1 MAGYTYRTESVSE
14 WPGVADLRGENR
26 VRLKR
31 AVRRHGVLSR
41 EGLLERLFE
50 RLFRGL
56 VYTQIW
62 EDPEIDLEAL
72 ALGPDCHV
80 VAIASGGCNVLSYL
94 TADPARI
101 TALDLSLAHVA
112 LNRLKLTAAGR
123 LPSWEAF
130 YRFFGAADDPDNIA
144 AYDRLIA
151 PYLDQQ
157 SRAYWEGRSLHQ
169 AGRRRISIFARNAY
183 RHGVLGRFIG
193 VSHVAARLYGVDLRQ
208 LLSAQS
214 LDEQRHFFETML
226 APLFDKPA
234 VRWATANRLSLYGL
248 GIPPAQYQALAGDS
262 DMRHVL
268 RSRVE
273 RLACGFSLDDNYF
286 AWQAFG
292 RSYAEGAG
300 GPLPPYLRREHFD
313 DVRSRAHRVEVM
325 NRSITEYLADCPAG
339 SRDRYVL
346 LDAQDWMTD
355 AQLGALWTEITRTA
369 RPGARVIFRT
379 AAEPSLLPGRLDPE
393 LLARWRY
400 EEALSRDLTQRDRS
414 AIYGG
419 FHLYVFEG

>member
-1 MAGYTYRTESVSE
+1 LVYPRAES
-14 WPGVADLRGENR
+14 DQ
-26 VRLKR
+26 RLKQ
-31 AVRRHGVLSR
+31 AVRRHRALSR
-41 EGLLERLFE
+41 EGLLERVFE

-72 ALGPDCHV
+72 VLQPDSHI

-94 TADPARI
+94 IDDPARI
-101 TALDLSLAHVA
+101 TAVDLSQAHVA
-112 LNRLKLTAAGR
+112 LNRLKLVAASR
-123 LPSWEAF
+123 LPSWEVF
-130 YRFFGAADDPDNIA
+130 YRFFGAADDEANIA
-144 AYDRLIA
+144 AYERLIA
-151 PYLDQQ
+151 PHLDSQ
-157 SRAYWEGRSLHQ
+157 SRLYWEGRNAHQ
-169 AGRRRISIFARNAY
+169 LGRRRISMFANHAY

-193 VSHVAARLYGVDLRQ
+193 VAHAVCRAYGVDLRE
-208 LLSAQS
+208 LLGART
-214 LDEQRHFFETML
+214 LEEQRQFFETTL
-226 APLFDKPA
+226 APLFDKRA
-234 VRWATANRLSLYGL
+234 VRWATSNRLSLYGL
-248 GIPPAQYQALAGDS
+248 GIPPAQYEALAGGS

-268 RSRVE
+268 RQRLE
-273 RLACGFSLDDNYF
+273 RLTCGFSLDDNYF

-292 RSYAEGAG
+292 RSYAENAS

-313 DVRSRAHRVEVM
+313 VVRARADRVEVL
-325 NRSITEYLADCPAG
+325 NRSVTEYLAGCADR

-355 AQLGALWTEITRTA
+355 AQLNALWTEITRTA

-379 AAEPSLLPGRLDPE
+379 AAEPSLLPGRVEPA
-393 LLARWRY
+393 LLGRWRY
-400 EEALSRDLTQRDRS
+400 EEAQSLDFTQRDRS

>member
-1 MAGYTYRTESVSE
+1 
-14 WPGVADLRGENR
+14 L
-26 VRLKR
+26 RLKQ
-31 AVRRHGVLSR
+31 AVRRHRTLSR

-50 RLFRGL
+50 RLFHGL

-62 EDPEIDLEAL
+62 EDPEVDLEAL
-72 ALGPDCHV
+72 QLRPDNHI

-94 TADPARI
+94 VDDPACI
-101 TALDLSLAHVA
+101 TAVDLSSAHVA
-112 LNRLKLTAAGR
+112 LNRLKLVALSR
-123 LPSWEAF
+123 LPNWETY
-130 YRFFGAADDPDNIA
+130 YRFFGSADDEANVA

-151 PYLDQQ
+151 PHLDPA
-157 SRAYWEGRSLHQ
+157 SRLYWQGRSLQ
-169 AGRRRISIFARNAY
+169 QLGRRRISIFARNAY

-193 VSHVAARLYGVDLRQ
+193 VAHALCRAYGVDLNE
-208 LLSAQS
+208 LLSART
-214 LDEQRHFFETML
+214 LEEQRAFFETAL
-226 APLFDKPA
+226 APLFDKRA

-248 GIPPAQYQALAGDS
+248 GIPPAQYDALAG
-262 DMRHVL
+262 
-268 RSRVE
+268 
-273 RLACGFSLDDNYF
+273 GNDNYF

-292 RSYAEGAG
+292 RSYAENAS

-313 DVRSRAHRVEVM
+313 ALRARADRVEVL
-325 NRSITEYLADCPAG
+325 NRSITEYLAGCADA

-355 AQLGALWTEITRTA
+355 AQLNALWAEITRTA

-379 AAEPSLLPGRLDPE
+379 AGEPSILPGRVVPEILD
-393 LLARWRY
+393 RWRY
-400 EEALSRDLTQRDRS
+400 EAEQSQVLGSRDRS

>member
-1 MAGYTYRTESVSE
+1 MVYPRADR
-14 WPGVADLRGENR
+14 DLR
-26 VRLKR
+26 LKQ
-31 AVRRHGVLSR
+31 AVRRHRALSR

-50 RLFRGL
+50 RLFHGL

-62 EDPEIDLEAL
+62 EDPEVDLEAL
-72 ALGPDCHV
+72 QLRPDNHI

-94 TADPARI
+94 VDDPARI
-101 TALDLSLAHVA
+101 TAVDLSSAHVA
-112 LNRLKLTAAGR
+112 LNRLKLMALSR
-123 LPSWEAF
+123 LPNWETY
-130 YRFFGAADDPDNIA
+130 YRFFGAADDEANVA

-151 PYLDQQ
+151 PHLDAQ
-157 SRAYWEGRSLHQ
+157 SRLYWEGRSLQ
-169 AGRRRISIFARNAY
+169 QLGRRRISIFARNAY

-193 VSHVAARLYGVDLRQ
+193 VTHALCRAYGVDLNE
-208 LLSAQS
+208 LLSARS
-214 LDEQRHFFETML
+214 LEEQRAFFESTL
-226 APLFDKPA
+226 APLFDKRA
-234 VRWATANRLSLYGL
+234 VRWATNNRLSLYGL
-248 GIPPAQYQALAGDS
+248 GIPPAQYEALAGGS

-268 RSRVE
+268 RQRLE

-292 RSYAEGAG
+292 RSYAENAS

-313 DVRSRAHRVEVM
+313 TLRARADRVEVL
-325 NRSITEYLADCPAG
+325 NRSVTEYLAGCADA

-355 AQLGALWTEITRTA
+355 AQLNALWAEITRSA

-379 AAEPSLLPGRLDPE
+379 AAEPSLLPGRVAPALLD
-393 LLARWRY
+393 RWRY
-400 EEALSRDLTQRDRS
+400 EAAQSLELSARDRS

>member
-1 MAGYTYRTESVSE
+1 LVYPRADS
-14 WPGVADLRGENR
+14 DLR
-26 VRLKR
+26 LKQ
-31 AVRRHGVLSR
+31 AVRRHRALSR

-62 EDPEIDLEAL
+62 EDPEVDLEAL
-72 ALGPDCHV
+72 QLRPDNHI

-94 TADPARI
+94 VDDPARI
-101 TALDLSLAHVA
+101 TAVDLSQAHVA
-112 LNRLKLTAAGR
+112 LNRLKLMALNR
-123 LPSWEAF
+123 LPSWETY
-130 YRFFGAADDPDNIA
+130 YRFFGAADDEANVA

-151 PYLDQQ
+151 PHLDAR
-157 SRAYWEGRSLHQ
+157 SRVYWEGRSLQ
-169 AGRRRISIFARNAY
+169 QLGRRRISIFARNAY

-193 VSHVAARLYGVDLRQ
+193 VTHALCRAYGVDLNE
-208 LLSAQS
+208 LLSART
-214 LDEQRHFFETML
+214 LEEQRAFFETAL
-226 APLFDKPA
+226 APLFDKRA

-248 GIPPAQYQALAGDS
+248 GIPPAQYEALAGGS

-268 RSRVE
+268 RQRLE

-292 RSYAEGAG
+292 RSYAENAS

-313 DVRSRAHRVEVM
+313 TLRARADRVEVL
-325 NRSITEYLADCPAG
+325 NRSITEYLAGCADA

-355 AQLGALWTEITRTA
+355 AQLNALWAEITRTA
-369 RPGARVIFRT
+369 RPGARAIFRT
-379 AAEPSLLPGRLDPE
+379 AAEPSLLPGRVAPAILD
-393 LLARWRY
+393 RWRY
-400 EEALSRDLTQRDRS
+400 EAEQSQALAARDRS

>member
-1 MAGYTYRTESVSE
+1 VVDPRAESH
-14 WPGVADLRGENR
+14 
-26 VRLKR
+26 VRLKD
-31 AVRRHGVLSR
+31 AVRRNRAFSR

-72 ALGPDCHV
+72 ALEPDCHV

-94 TADPARI
+94 TANPAHI
-101 TALDLSLAHVA
+101 TAVDLSRAHVA
-112 LNRLKLTAAGR
+112 LNRLKLVAATR
-123 LPSWEAF
+123 LPSWQAF
-130 YRFFGAADDPDNIA
+130 YGFFGTADDQANVA
-144 AYDRLIA
+144 AYHRLIA
-151 PYLDQQ
+151 PHLDPQ
-157 SRAYWEGRSLHQ
+157 SRAYWDARGLQHL
-169 AGRRRISIFARNAY
+169 GRRRISIFARNAY

-193 VSHVAARLYGVDLRQ
+193 IAHAAARVYGVDLRD
-208 LLSAQS
+208 LLSARS
-214 LDEQRHFFETML
+214 LEEQRRFFETVL
-226 APLFDKPA
+226 APLFDKRA

-248 GIPPAQYQALAGDS
+248 GIPPAQYEALAGGR
-262 DMRHVL
+262 DMGAVL

-286 AWQAFG
+286 TWQAFG
-292 RSYAEGAG
+292 RRYSRDGQ
-300 GPLPPYLRREHFD
+300 GPLPPYLRREQFD
-313 DVRSRAHRVEVM
+313 AVRARVDRVEVL
-325 NRSITEYLADCPAG
+325 NRSVTEYLAGCPDA

-355 AQLGALWTEITRTA
+355 AQLTALWAEITRTA

-379 AAEPSLLPGRLDPE
+379 AADPSLLPGRLDPA

-400 EEALSRDLTQRDRS
+400 EATLSRTLTERDRS

-419 FHLYVFEG
+419 FHLYILEG

>member
-1 MAGYTYRTESVSE
+1 MGVLDARAESH
-14 WPGVADLRGENR
+14 
-26 VRLKR
+26 VRLKK
-31 AVRRHGVLSR
+31 AVRRNRALSR

-72 ALGPDCHV
+72 ALTPDCHV

-94 TADPARI
+94 TGDPARI
-101 TALDLSLAHVA
+101 TAVDLSRAHVA
-112 LNRLKLTAAGR
+112 LNRLKLVAATR
-123 LPSWEAF
+123 LPSWQAF
-130 YRFFGAADDPDNIA
+130 YRFFGAADDQANID
-144 AYDRLIA
+144 AYERLIA
-151 PYLDQQ
+151 PHLDPQ
-157 SRAYWEGRSLHQ
+157 SRAYWQGRGLQHF
-169 AGRRRISIFARNAY
+169 GRRRISIFARNAY

-193 VSHVAARLYGVDLRQ
+193 IAHATARVHGVDLRD
-208 LLSAQS
+208 LLSARS
-214 LDEQRHFFETML
+214 LEEQRRFFESVL
-226 APLFDKPA
+226 APLFDKPM

-248 GIPPAQYQALAGDS
+248 GIPPAQYEALAGGRAMGS
-262 DMRHVL
+262 VL

-292 RSYAEGAG
+292 RRYGGDGE
-300 GPLPPYLRREHFD
+300 GPLPPYLRREQFAT
-313 DVRSRAHRVEVM
+313 VRARVDRVEVL
-325 NRSITEYLADCPAG
+325 NRSVTEYLAACPDA

-346 LDAQDWMTD
+346 LDAQDWMAD
-355 AQLGALWTEITRTA
+355 AQLNALWTEITRTA

-379 AAEPSLLPGRLDPE
+379 AAEPSLLPGRVDPA

-400 EEALSRDLTQRDRS
+400 EQAASLDFTSRDRS

-419 FHLYVFEG
+419 FHLYVLED

>member
-1 MAGYTYRTESVSE
+1 MLTGSSRSGVEGLVYPRAESRS
-14 WPGVADLRGENR
+14 
-26 VRLKR
+26 RLKK
-31 AVRRHGVLSR
+31 AVRRHRALSR

-50 RLFRGL
+50 SLFQGL

-62 EDPEIDLEAL
+62 EDPEIDLQAL
-72 ALGPDCHV
+72 ALTPNCHV

-101 TALDLSLAHVA
+101 TALDLSRAHVA
-112 LNRLKLTAAGR
+112 LNRLKLVAASR

-130 YRFFGAADDPDNIA
+130 YRFFGTADQEANLC

-151 PYLDQQ
+151 PYLDAQ
-157 SRAYWEGRSLHQ
+157 SRAYWGGRSLQ
-169 AGRRRISIFARNAY
+169 LLGRRRISMFARGLH

-193 VSHVAARLYGVDLRQ
+193 LSHAAARAYGVNLYD
-208 LLSAQS
+208 LLSARS
-214 LDEQRHFFETML
+214 LEEQRRFFETTL

-234 VRWATANRLSLYGL
+234 VRWATSTRLSLYGL
-248 GIPPAQYQALAGDS
+248 GIPPAQYEALAGGREVRD
-262 DMRHVL
+262 VL
-268 RSRVE
+268 RARLE
-273 RLACGFSLDDNYF
+273 RLTCGFSLDDNYF

-292 RSYAEGAG
+292 RAYAGEASGSL
-300 GPLPPYLRREHFD
+300 PLYLCREHFD
-313 DVRSRAHRVEVM
+313 TVRSRVHRVEVM
-325 NRSITEYLADCPAG
+325 NRSVTEYLAACPPV

-355 AQLGALWTEITRTA
+355 TQLDELWREITRTA

-379 AAEPSLLPGRLDPE
+379 AGEPSLLPGRLDPV

-400 EEALSRDLTQRDRS
+400 EAEASRAFTARDRS

-419 FHLYVFEG
+419 FHFYVLRD

>member
-1 MAGYTYRTESVSE
+1 MIYPRVESH
-14 WPGVADLRGENR
+14 
-26 VRLKR
+26 VRLKQ
-31 AVRRHGVLSR
+31 AVRRHRTLSR
-41 EGLLERLFE
+41 EGLLEGLFE

-72 ALGPDCHV
+72 ELSRDCHV

-94 TADPARI
+94 TADPGHI
-101 TALDLSLAHVA
+101 TALDLSVAHVA
-112 LNRLKLTAAGR
+112 LNRLKLVGAVR
-123 LPSWEAF
+123 LPSWDAF
-130 YRFFGAADDPDNIA
+130 YRFFGTADARANLD

-151 PYLDQQ
+151 PHLD
-157 SRAYWEGRSLHQ
+157 SRSRLYWEGRSPLRW
-169 AGRRRISIFARNAY
+169 GGRRISIFARNAY

-193 VSHVAARLYGVDLRQ
+193 IAHLAARAHGVDLRQ
-208 LLSAQS
+208 LLGAKT
-214 LDEQRHFFETML
+214 LEEQRRFFETML
-226 APLFDKPA
+226 APLFDRPV

-248 GIPPAQYQALAGDS
+248 GIPPAQYEALSGGR
-262 DMRHVL
+262 DMGVVL
-268 RSRVE
+268 RERVE
-273 RLACGFSLDDNYF
+273 RLACGFSLRDNYF

-292 RSYAEGAG
+292 RAYAGDAA
-300 GPLPPYLRREHFD
+300 GPLPLYLRRDAFEA
-313 DVRSRAHRVEVM
+313 VRSRANRVEVM
-325 NRSITEYLADCPAG
+325 NRSVTEYLAACPSS

-355 AQLGALWTEITRTA
+355 AQINALWREITRTA

-379 AAEPSLLPGRLDPE
+379 AAEPSLLPGRLDPA

-400 EEALSRDLTQRDRS
+400 EEEVSRSCTQRDRS

-419 FHLYVFEG
+419 FHLYVLQP

>member
-1 MAGYTYRTESVSE
+1 LVYPR
-14 WPGVADLRGENR
+14 ADRDS
-26 VRLKR
+26 RLKL
-31 AVRRHGVLSR
+31 AVRRHRALSR
-41 EGLLERLFE
+41 EGLLEQVFE

-62 EDPEIDLEAL
+62 EDPEVDLEAL
-72 ALGPDCHV
+72 QLRPDNHI

-94 TADPARI
+94 VDDPARI
-101 TALDLSLAHVA
+101 TAVDLSSAHVA
-112 LNRLKLTAAGR
+112 LNRLKLMSLNR
-123 LPSWEAF
+123 LPNWETY
-130 YRFFGAADDPDNIA
+130 YRFFGAADDEANVA

-151 PYLDQQ
+151 PHLDSQ
-157 SRAYWEGRSLHQ
+157 SRLYWEGRSLQ
-169 AGRRRISIFARNAY
+169 QLGRRRISIFARNAY

-193 VSHVAARLYGVDLRQ
+193 VTHALCRAYGVDLNE
-208 LLSAQS
+208 LLSART
-214 LDEQRHFFETML
+214 LEEQRAFFESTL
-226 APLFDKPA
+226 APLFDKRA
-234 VRWATANRLSLYGL
+234 VRWATNTRLSLYGL
-248 GIPPAQYQALAGDS
+248 GIPPAQYEALAGGS

-268 RSRVE
+268 RQRLE

-292 RSYAEGAG
+292 RSYAENAS

-313 DVRSRAHRVEVM
+313 TLRARADRVEVL
-325 NRSITEYLADCPAG
+325 NRSVTEYLAGCAAA

-355 AQLGALWTEITRTA
+355 AQLNALWAEITRTA
-369 RPGARVIFRT
+369 RPGARAIFRT
-379 AAEPSLLPGRLDPE
+379 AAEPSLLPGRVAPEILD
-393 LLARWRY
+393 RWRY
-400 EEALSRDLTQRDRS
+400 EAEQSMVLSQRDRS

>member
-1 MAGYTYRTESVSE
+1 MVYPRANR
-14 WPGVADLRGENR
+14 DLR
-26 VRLKR
+26 LKQ
-31 AVRRHGVLSR
+31 AVRRHRALSR

-62 EDPEIDLEAL
+62 EDPEVDLEAL
-72 ALGPDCHV
+72 QLCPDNHI

-94 TADPARI
+94 VDDPARI
-101 TALDLSLAHVA
+101 TAVDLSSAHVA
-112 LNRLKLTAAGR
+112 LNRLKLMALNR
-123 LPSWEAF
+123 LPNWETY
-130 YRFFGAADDPDNIA
+130 YRFFGAADDEANVA
-144 AYDRLIA
+144 AYHRLIA
-151 PYLDQQ
+151 PHLDAQ
-157 SRAYWEGRSLHQ
+157 SRVYWEGRSLQ
-169 AGRRRISIFARNAY
+169 QLGRRRISIFAPNAY

-193 VSHVAARLYGVDLRQ
+193 VTHALCRAYGVDLNE
-208 LLSAQS
+208 LLSART
-214 LDEQRHFFETML
+214 LEEQRAFFETAL
-226 APLFDKPA
+226 APLFDKRA
-234 VRWATANRLSLYGL
+234 VRWATNNRLSLYGL
-248 GIPPAQYQALAGDS
+248 GIPPAQYEALAGGS

-268 RSRVE
+268 RRRLA

-292 RSYAEGAG
+292 RSYAENAS

-313 DVRSRAHRVEVM
+313 ALRARADRVEVL
-325 NRSITEYLADCPAG
+325 NRSVTEYLAGCAEA

-355 AQLGALWTEITRTA
+355 AQLNALWAEITRTA

-379 AAEPSLLPGRLDPE
+379 AAEPSLLPGRVAPAILD
-393 LLARWRY
+393 RWRY
-400 EEALSRDLTQRDRS
+400 EAAQSLELSTRDRS

>member
-1 MAGYTYRTESVSE
+1 MVYPRADR
-14 WPGVADLRGENR
+14 DLR
-26 VRLKR
+26 LKQ
-31 AVRRHGVLSR
+31 AVRRHRALSR

-50 RLFRGL
+50 RLFHGL

-62 EDPEIDLEAL
+62 EDPEVDLEAL
-72 ALGPDCHV
+72 QLRPDNHI

-94 TADPARI
+94 VDDPARI
-101 TALDLSLAHVA
+101 TAVDLSSAHVA
-112 LNRLKLTAAGR
+112 LNRLKLMALSR
-123 LPSWEAF
+123 LPNWETY
-130 YRFFGAADDPDNIA
+130 YRFFGAADDEANVA
-144 AYDRLIA
+144 AYQRLIA
-151 PYLDQQ
+151 PHLDAQ
-157 SRAYWEGRSLHQ
+157 SRAYWEGRSLQ
-169 AGRRRISIFARNAY
+169 QLGRRRISIFARNAY

-193 VSHVAARLYGVDLRQ
+193 VTHALCRAYGVDLNE
-208 LLSAQS
+208 LLSARS
-214 LDEQRHFFETML
+214 LEEQRAFFESTL
-226 APLFDKPA
+226 APLFDKRA
-234 VRWATANRLSLYGL
+234 VRWATNNRLSLYGL
-248 GIPPAQYQALAGDS
+248 GIPPAQYEALAGGS

-268 RSRVE
+268 RQRLE

-292 RSYAEGAG
+292 RSYAENAS

-313 DVRSRAHRVEVM
+313 TLRARADRVEVL
-325 NRSITEYLADCPAG
+325 NRSVTEYLAGCADA

-355 AQLGALWTEITRTA
+355 AQLNALWAEITRTA

-379 AAEPSLLPGRLDPE
+379 AAEPSLLPGRVAPALLD
-393 LLARWRY
+393 RWRY
-400 EEALSRDLTQRDRS
+400 EAAQSLELSARDRS

>member
-1 MAGYTYRTESVSE
+1 MVDPRTESH
-14 WPGVADLRGENR
+14 
-26 VRLKR
+26 VRLKD
-31 AVRRHGVLSR
+31 AVRRNRAFSR

-72 ALGPDCHV
+72 ALGPDSHV

-94 TADPARI
+94 TADAARI
-101 TALDLSLAHVA
+101 TAVDLSRAHVA
-112 LNRLKLTAAGR
+112 LNRLKLVAATH
-123 LPSWEAF
+123 LPSWQAF
-130 YRFFGAADDPDNIA
+130 YGFFGTADDPANVA
-144 AYDRLIA
+144 AYHRLIA
-151 PYLDQQ
+151 PHLDRQ
-157 SRAYWEGRSLHQ
+157 SRAYWESRGLQHL
-169 AGRRRISIFARNAY
+169 GRRRISIFARNAY

-193 VSHVAARLYGVDLRQ
+193 LAHAAARLYGVDLRD
-208 LLSAQS
+208 LLSARS
-214 LDEQRHFFETML
+214 LDEQRRFFETML
-226 APLFDKPA
+226 VPLFDKPA

-248 GIPPAQYQALAGDS
+248 GIPPAQYEALAGGR
-262 DMRHVL
+262 DMGSVL

-286 AWQAFG
+286 TWQAFG
-292 RSYAEGAG
+292 RRYSRDAQ
-300 GPLPPYLRREHFD
+300 GPLPPYLRREQFD
-313 DVRSRAHRVEVM
+313 AVRARVDRVEVL
-325 NRSITEYLADCPAG
+325 NRSVTEYLAGCPDA

-355 AQLGALWTEITRTA
+355 AQLTALWAEITRTA

-379 AAEPSLLPGRLDPE
+379 AAEPSLLPGRVDPA

-400 EEALSRDLTQRDRS
+400 EAASSRALTERDRS

-419 FHLYVFEG
+419 FHLYILEG